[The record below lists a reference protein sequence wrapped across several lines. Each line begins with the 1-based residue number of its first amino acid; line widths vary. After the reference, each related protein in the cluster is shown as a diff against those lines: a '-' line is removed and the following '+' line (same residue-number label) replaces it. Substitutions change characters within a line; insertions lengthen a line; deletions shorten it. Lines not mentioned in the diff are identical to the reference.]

1 MEKLNLSSP
10 WVTYVNEM
18 KALFEQDPQITII
31 YYDEDYT
38 VKLFVESDAKVNAL
52 QQLLPE
58 TKEFGNVTL
67 KIEVVPANTNAVDPN
82 VALFAAAFEGNPV
95 LEEVR
100 SISSVIGTFNY
111 AVFKKEVVQFYN
123 DQLDDLHGNKST
135 LYQEI
140 AKDVL
145 GQKEGIFYCTDIA
158 D

>member
-38 VKLFVESDAKVNAL
+38 VKLFVESDAKANAL

-82 VALFAAAFEGNPV
+82 VALFSAAFEGNPV

-140 AKDVL
+140 ARDVI
-145 GQKEGIFYCTDIA
+145 GQKEGIFYCTDVC
-158 D
+158 

>member
-18 KALFEQDPQITII
+18 KALFEKDPQITIV
-31 YYDEDYT
+31 YDNEDCT
-38 VKLFVESDAKVNAL
+38 VKLFVESESKADAL
-52 QQLLPE
+52 QKLLPE

-67 KIEVVPANTNAVDPN
+67 KIEIVPANADLADPN
-82 VALFAAAFEGNPV
+82 VALFCAAFEGNPV

-100 SISSVIGTFNY
+100 SISSVMGTFNY

-140 AKDVL
+140 ARDVI
-145 GQKEGIFYCTDIA
+145 GQKEGIFYCTDVC
-158 D
+158 